1 MRTLL
6 LKRYFGEN
14 YSKIAAPVE
23 NKSPQTKAFPDDS
36 SEKGEVRML
45 KRAGVTLF
53 DMQCQLNTC
62 GATDLCI
69 DIIMQKP
76 SYHVFVECIKLAI
89 SLLEGGNSLIQV
101 SYQYSSKTKAINLLS
116 LLPFLKCTS

>member
-23 NKSPQTKAFPDDS
+23 DKLPQTKTFPDNS
-36 SEKGEVRML
+36 SERSEVRLL

-76 SYHVFVECIKLAI
+76 SYHVFMECIKLAI

-101 SYQYSSKTKAINLLS
+101 NFQYTKAVNLL
-116 LLPFLKCTS
+116 LLFPLLNI